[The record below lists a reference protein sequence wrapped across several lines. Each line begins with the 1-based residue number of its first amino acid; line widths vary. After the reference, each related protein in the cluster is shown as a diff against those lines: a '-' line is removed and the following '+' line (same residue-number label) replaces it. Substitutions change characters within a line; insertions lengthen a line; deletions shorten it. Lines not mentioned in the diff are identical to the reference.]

1 MALLRKKGIYDTG
14 KIVYI
19 ASDSIKPNK
28 NQPRRYFDREKL
40 KELSDSIAQCGII
53 QPLSVRKCDAGYE
66 LIAGERRLRA
76 AKMAGLREVP
86 CIILDVDTCQSS
98 VLALVE
104 NIHRQ
109 NLDFI
114 EEAEGIYQMIQV
126 YGLSRDEV
134 AKRLGKSQSA
144 ISNKLRLLK
153 IPGEILFIVRENGLT
168 ERHARA
174 LLRLE
179 DDNDKI
185 KVLEQIISRDLN
197 VAATEKL
204 IDKFIED
211 KNSAEEKSSAP
222 VYIIK
227 DIRLFLNTITHGM
240 DIMKKSGIFAEYGKD
255 ETENDITVTIKIPK
269 NTEKMS

>member
-1 MALLRKKGIYDTG
+1 M
-14 KIVYI
+14 
-19 ASDSIKPNK
+19 
-28 NQPRRYFDREKL
+28 
-40 KELSDSIAQCGII
+40 
-53 QPLSVRKCDAGYE
+53 
-66 LIAGERRLRA
+66 
-76 AKMAGLREVP
+76 
-86 CIILDVDTCQSS
+86 
-98 VLALVE
+98 
-104 NIHRQ
+104 
-109 NLDFI
+109 
-114 EEAEGIYQMIQV
+114 
-126 YGLSRDEV
+126 
-134 AKRLGKSQSA
+134 
-144 ISNKLRLLK
+144 
-153 IPGEILFIVRENGLT
+153 FIVRENGLT